1 MSMSSWTTNAY
12 GVINEDIT
20 VIPISSVWPI
30 FMAIQTAADED
41 KLAASLHDFCE
52 SESITDDEMSDEDKE
67 TFIRN
72 YYEQTTNYY
81 IPDAKAAVLA
91 DLVARNLHISFGNII
106 MEKNDE
112 DDIIVGIGA
121 YYPWDTPEALK
132 NASQEDYENAF
143 INAYAMF
150 GIDGKSCCIEEQSI
164 ENWG

>member
-20 VIPISSVWPI
+20 TIPMSSVWPI

-52 SESITDDEMSDEDKE
+52 SESITDDEMSDENKE
-67 TFIRN
+67 IFIRN
-72 YYEQTTNYY
+72 YYEQTTDYY

-121 YYPWDTPEALK
+121 YYPWETPEALK

-150 GIDGKSCCIEEQSI
+150 GIDGESCCIEEQSI

>member
-20 VIPISSVWPI
+20 VIPINSVWPI

-52 SESITDDEMSDEDKE
+52 SESITDDEMSDENKE
-67 TFIRN
+67 TFIIN

-121 YYPWDTPEALK
+121 YYPWETPEALK

>member
-67 TFIRN
+67 TFIIN
-72 YYEQTTNYY
+72 YYEQTTDYY

-121 YYPWDTPEALK
+121 YYPWETPEALK

>member
-12 GVINEDIT
+12 GVTNEDIT
-20 VIPISSVWPI
+20 AIPMSSVWPI
-30 FMAIQTAADED
+30 FMAIQTATDED
-41 KLAASLHDFCE
+41 KLAASLNDFCE
-52 SESITDDEMSDEDKE
+52 SESITDDEMSDENKE

-91 DLVARNLHISFGNII
+91 DLVARNLHISFDNII

-121 YYPWDTPEALK
+121 YYPWETPEVLK

>member
-30 FMAIQTAADED
+30 FMALQTAADED

-52 SESITDDEMSDEDKE
+52 SESITDDEMSDENKE
-67 TFIRN
+67 IFIRN
-72 YYEQTTNYY
+72 YYEQTTDYY

-121 YYPWDTPEALK
+121 YYPWETPEALK

>member
-52 SESITDDEMSDEDKE
+52 SESITDDEMSDENKE
-67 TFIRN
+67 TFIIN

-121 YYPWDTPEALK
+121 YYPWETPEALK

>member
-1 MSMSSWTTNAY
+1 MSMISWTTNAY

-30 FMAIQTAADED
+30 FMALQTAADED
-41 KLAASLHDFCE
+41 KLDASLHDFCE
-52 SESITDDEMSDEDKE
+52 SERITDDEMSDEDKE

-121 YYPWDTPEALK
+121 YYPWETPEALK

-150 GIDGKSCCIEEQSI
+150 GIDGKSCCIEEHSI
-164 ENWG
+164 EN

>member
-67 TFIRN
+67 TFIIN

-121 YYPWDTPEALK
+121 YYPWETPEALK

>member
-12 GVINEDIT
+12 GVTNEDIT
-20 VIPISSVWPI
+20 TIPMSSIWPV

-52 SESITDDEMSDEDKE
+52 SKGITDDEMSDESKDA
-67 TFIRN
+67 FIVN
-72 YYEQTTNYY
+72 YYEQTTNFH
-81 IPDAKAAVLA
+81 IPDATAAVLA
-91 DLVARNLHISFGNII
+91 DLVARNLHISFGNVI

-112 DDIIVGIGA
+112 GDIIVGIGA
-121 YYPWDTPEALK
+121 YYPWHLPEALK
-132 NASQEDYENAF
+132 HASQEDYENAF

-150 GIDGKSCCIEEQSI
+150 GIDGKSCCIGEQSI